1 MNEEDDVPL
10 AIIAFVIVIAIAM
23 MRCADAAEDWRAE
36 VTLTRQIAVMAPEDV
51 HALAAHQAN
60 PKPEP
65 VPCYQVRTWHSPT
78 TGPALTCITEAQW
91 RRQQQR
97 QEQP

>member
-10 AIIAFVIVIAIAM
+10 AIIAFVVVIAIAV
-23 MRCADAAEDWRAE
+23 MRCAEAAEDWRTE

-60 PKPEP
+60 PRPEP
-65 VPCYQVRTWHSPT
+65 VPCYQVRRWDSP
-78 TGPALTCITEAQW
+78 TGPAMTCITESQW
-91 RRQQQR
+91 LRQQQPK
-97 QEQP
+97 ETP